1 MPRVSL
7 YMKMDWAVPE
17 AVVTLTLPGWAPS
30 GTTTSKDVAVML
42 ESSVAS
48 APGNW
53 TVIGSMK

>member
-1 MPRVSL
+1 
-7 YMKMDWAVPE
+7 MKMDWAVPE

-30 GTTTSKDVAVML
+30 GTTTSKDVAVTL

-48 APGNW
+48 APGNC